1 MSSNSIRKIDI
12 FNHIF
17 PKAFF
22 DRMLAILS
30 DPSKVK
36 RWVNIPF
43 LVDLDVRFQ
52 KMDEFG
58 NYAQIFSLSAPP
70 IEALAGPKDAPEL
83 ARLGNDGMAEYVD
96 RYRDRF
102 PGFIASLPLNDPDES
117 MKELHRA
124 MKDLKAVGVQVFSNV
139 NGKGID
145 APEYYPIFEAM
156 AAYDRPV
163 FLHPIRTAAM
173 PDFVGEKKS
182 LYEIYWTFG
191 WPYET
196 SAAMARL
203 VFSKL
208 FDKLPNV
215 KIVTHHMGG
224 MIPYFEG
231 RVGPGWDQLG
241 SRTADEDYG
250 KLLKELKRRPY
261 DYFKMFYADTA
272 LFGAAAGTR
281 CGLDFFGVD
290 KTVFASDAPFDPE
303 GGPMY
308 IRDTI
313 AVIDNLDI
321 SEQDREKIYSGNAAS
336 LLGLAA

>member
-1 MSSNSIRKIDI
+1 MSGNTIRKIDI

-17 PKAFF
+17 PTTFV
-22 DRMLAILS
+22 DRMLATVT
-30 DPSKVK
+30 DPGKVK
-36 RWVNIPF
+36 RWLNIPF
-43 LVDLDVRFQ
+43 LVDLDERFR

-58 NYAQIFSLSAPP
+58 NYAQILSLSAPP
-70 IEALAGPKDAPEL
+70 IEALCGPKEAPEM
-83 ARLGNDGMAEYVD
+83 ARLGNDGMAEYVE

-117 MKELHRA
+117 LKELHRS
-124 MKDLKAVGVQVFSNV
+124 MKDLKAVGVQLFSNV
-139 NGKGID
+139 NGASID
-145 APEYYPIFEAM
+145 APEYYPLFEAM
-156 AAYDRPV
+156 AAYDRPI

-173 PDFVGEKKS
+173 PDFMGEKKS

-208 FDKLPNV
+208 FDKLPNI

-241 SRTADEDYG
+241 SRTADVDYG
-250 KLLKELKRRPY
+250 SLLHELKKRPF

-272 LFGAAAGTR
+272 LFGSASGTR
-281 CGLDFFGVD
+281 CGLDFFGAD
-290 KTVFASDAPFDPE
+290 KVVFASDAPFDPE

-313 AVIDNLDI
+313 KVIDELAI
-321 SEQDREKIYSGNAAS
+321 SDADRAKIYNGNAAK
-336 LLGLAA
+336 LLGIPA

>member
-1 MSSNSIRKIDI
+1 MASNTIRKIDI

-17 PKAFF
+17 PRTFF
-22 DRMLAILS
+22 DRMLADIK
-30 DPSKVK
+30 DPGKVK
-36 RWVNIPF
+36 RWLNIPF
-43 LVDLDVRFQ
+43 LVDLDVRFR

-58 NYAQIFSLSAPP
+58 NYAQILSLSAPP
-70 IEALAGPKDAPEL
+70 IEALAPPDKAPEL
-83 ARLGNDGMAEYVD
+83 ARLGNDGMAEYVEK
-96 RYRDRF
+96 YRDRF
-102 PGFIASLPLNDPDES
+102 PGFIASLPLDDPDES
-117 MKELHRA
+117 LKELHRC
-124 MKDLKAVGVQVFSNV
+124 MKDLKAIGVQLFSNI

-145 APEYYPIFEAM
+145 GPEYFPLFEAM
-156 AAYDRPV
+156 AAYDRPI

-173 PDFVGEKKS
+173 PDFMGEKKS

-208 FDKLPNV
+208 FDKLHNI

-250 KLLKELKRRPY
+250 KLLGELKKRPF

-272 LFGAAAGTR
+272 LFGSASGTR
-281 CGLDFFGVD
+281 CGLDFFGAD
-290 KTVFASDAPFDPE
+290 KVVFASDAPFDPE

-313 AVIDNLDI
+313 RVIDGLDI
-321 SEQDREKIYSGNAAS
+321 SDADREKIYNGNARK
-336 LLGLAA
+336 LLGLTD